1 MFYCLL
7 KYVLLGP
14 LLRLLFRPRIEGLE
28 NVPATGAAIV
38 AGNHLSF
45 SDHFLMPAIL
55 KRRIT
60 FLAKAEYFTGPGIKG
75 RLTAFFFR
83 SAGQIPVDRSSRE
96 AGQAAVREGLGV
108 LRKGE
113 LLGIYPEGTRSH
125 DGRLYK
131 GKVGVAVMALTA
143 GVPVVPCAMIGTFE
157 AQPPGR
163 LIPRIRPVTIRFG
176 KPLEFSR
183 FAGMEDQKA
192 VLRAVT
198 DEIMYAILTLSE
210 QEYVDQYAAIVKSR
224 QAGERGERERRFPR
238 APSAD
243 TARTPGPPV
252 ARGAGGAQDTPGPRY
267 SAAIP
272 KRCCS
277 RGADGT
283 SRTRDTV
290 LVTSSSP
297 GSSAPSRASRRSR
310 SAAETSA
317 TSGLPCRVTTTR
329 SPP

>member
-1 MFYCLL
+1 MFYYLL

-14 LLRLLFRPRIEGLE
+14 LLRLVFRPRIEGLDH
-28 NVPATGAAIV
+28 VPATGPAII

-83 SAGQIPVDRSSRE
+83 SAGQIPVDRSGKE
-96 AGQAAVREGLGV
+96 AGQAAIREGLGV
-108 LRKGE
+108 LDKGE

-131 GKVGVAVMALTA
+131 GKVGVAVMALRA
-143 GVPVVPCAMIGTFE
+143 GVPVIPCAMIGTFE

-163 LIPRIRPVTIRFG
+163 TLPRVRPVTIRFG
-176 KPLEFSR
+176 KPLDFSR
-183 FAGMEDQKA
+183 FAGMEQQKA

-210 QEYVDQYAAIVKSR
+210 QEYVDQYAAVAKAE
-224 QAGERGERERRFPR
+224 QPTEKGARERRFPK
-238 APSAD
+238 APL
-243 TARTPGPPV
+243 G
-252 ARGAGGAQDTPGPRY
+252 
-267 SAAIP
+267 
-272 KRCCS
+272 
-277 RGADGT
+277 
-283 SRTRDTV
+283 
-290 LVTSSSP
+290 
-297 GSSAPSRASRRSR
+297 
-310 SAAETSA
+310 
-317 TSGLPCRVTTTR
+317 
-329 SPP
+329 